1 MSTIETDGF
10 ISDQAVEGR
19 AIFRDRFSDI
29 FALAE
34 DMNRV
39 AVLKIGEAKLADID
53 NGLFILFLLTIRIIE
68 SYEAIIILMER
79 GMLAPAK
86 LIIRPLLEAMFTL
99 AALVKDK
106 DLITKYFDAQD
117 ITTLSLLRSSTKWRD
132 KNLKKIFKESELE
145 KKYIKKKNELK
156 DNPPNILSPH
166 DWAKIADYDDY
177 YHLYYVEYASYTH
190 SNLRALEDHMDRDGE
205 DYVEAAFGP
214 SITGFYDL
222 LRNATQFTLMSV
234 IHMCSAFN
242 LDVESDADRISKGIN
257 ELDANRNVT

>member
-1 MSTIETDGF
+1 MFHMSTIETDGF

-117 ITTLSLLRSSTKWRD
+117 ITRQIQPRS
-132 KNLKKIFKESELE
+132 
-145 KKYIKKKNELK
+145 
-156 DNPPNILSPH
+156 
-166 DWAKIADYDDY
+166 A
-177 YHLYYVEYASYTH
+177 
-190 SNLRALEDHMDRDGE
+190 
-205 DYVEAAFGP
+205 
-214 SITGFYDL
+214 
-222 LRNATQFTLMSV
+222 
-234 IHMCSAFN
+234 
-242 LDVESDADRISKGIN
+242 
-257 ELDANRNVT
+257 